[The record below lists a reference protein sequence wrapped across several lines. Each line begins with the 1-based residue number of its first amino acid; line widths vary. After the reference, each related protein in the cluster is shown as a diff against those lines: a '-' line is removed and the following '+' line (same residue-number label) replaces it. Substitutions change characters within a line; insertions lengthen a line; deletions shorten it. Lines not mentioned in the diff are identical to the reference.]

1 VLALRA
7 KLIALRALPVKC
19 FLDGIPED
27 VAVNVET
34 VCAFYTFSM
43 KNLFFCSSGQHSN
56 GPFQWTT
63 VWNARSNMEIL
74 NGQLDTSLKL

>member
-1 VLALRA
+1 LFQLKKPNVTVDEYREVLALRA

-34 VCAFYTFSM
+34 VCAFYT
-43 KNLFFCSSGQHSN
+43 
-56 GPFQWTT
+56 
-63 VWNARSNMEIL
+63 L
-74 NGQLDTSLKL
+74 NSINF